1 MFILFSVRD
10 NVRIAPT
17 HFLSEWG
24 PALHDEIDARYAN
37 RVIPG
42 VGLVVCCA
50 DVLHC
55 GDAVLPAGDGAA
67 FADGAR
73 PSASACP
80 RPLLSP
86 LTRPLLPSFSPTP
99 PTRQSSSGCSS
110 SGRCPRSCCAGA

>member
-17 HFLSEWG
+17 HFLTEWG

-73 PSASACP
+73 PAP
-80 RPLLSP
+80 RPPPAPAFSLFAHSP
-86 LTRPLLPSFSPTP
+86 FPRPCPA
-99 PTRQSSSGCSS
+99 RQSSFGCSS